1 MERAAY
7 NLGFSTQAIETDL
20 HDLPVQGTVP
30 QWLSG
35 MLIRTAPAKYEVAG
49 DTYQHWFDGLAMLH
63 RFDFAKG
70 HVCYSNRFLHSC
82 AYREA
87 LQKRR
92 ISRPEFATTPR
103 FTWLERVAHW
113 IHPLLTD
120 NCNVSVNKLGD
131 HIVVFTETPR
141 PIRLDPQTLTAR
153 GHYSYGEHVR
163 GALSIAHP
171 HLDYERHCHYTYV
184 LEFGRV
190 SRYHLVRIDAHTG
203 RPSILTSI
211 AARTPAYIHTIG
223 MSARHLLL
231 AEFPLVVDPLRL
243 RFSSRPFIRNYRWQP
258 QLGTRFHVIDK
269 DTGAVK
275 RVAQARAFF
284 AFHHVN
290 AFDVGNEIVADV
302 VAFPDADVINQL
314 YLERLRSQVALS
326 VGKLTRFR
334 IGPRGDVR
342 EEELSTRAIELPRIY
357 YAVEPVGL
365 IVTSMLPATKCPAS
379 SSIISSSSTCS
390 ARRPSRG
397 AKRIAI
403 RANLCSSRDRAP
415 STRTMASCSVSCSM
429 QSAARHSCWSQTLQG
444 STNWREYTC
453 LTLSRSVSTAT
464 FSPHLPV
471 RTPSATSIAE
481 HQQSKMMETCHR
493 LHQSKSQ
500 R

>member
-1 MERAAY
+1 
-7 NLGFSTQAIETDL
+7 
-20 HDLPVQGTVP
+20 
-30 QWLSG
+30 
-35 MLIRTAPAKYEVAG
+35 
-49 DTYQHWFDGLAMLH
+49 MLH
-63 RFDFAKG
+63 RFDFVNG
-70 HVCYSNRFLHSC
+70 HVSYSSRFLHSC

-141 PIRLDPQTLTAR
+141 PIRLDPQTLTER

-243 RFSSRPFIRNYRWQP
+243 RFSSRPCIRNYRWQP

-357 YAVEPVGL
+357 YRGRAGRAYRYVYAAGNEVPGQFFDNLVKLDLQRAAAQSWREADCYPGEPVF
-365 IVTSMLPATKCPAS
+365 VS
-379 SSIISSSSTCS
+379 
-390 ARRPSRG
+390 RPSAVDEDDG
-397 AKRIAI
+397 VVFSVVLDAKRGTSF
-403 RANLCSSRDRAP
+403 LLVTD
-415 STRTMASCSVSCSM
+415 
-429 QSAARHSCWSQTLQG
+429 AARFDELA
-444 STNWREYTC
+444 R
-453 LTLSRSVSTAT
+453 V
-464 FSPHLPV
+464 HLPHV
-471 RTPSATSIAE
+471 VTFGFHGNFFPAPAGEDSFRDL
-481 HQQSKMMETCHR
+481 HR
-493 LHQSKSQ
+493 
-500 R
+500 